1 MAVRNLTIR
10 ITDKMLD
17 KLHVISGY
25 EGRSANGQVLVL
37 IRDLIKNFESEYGE
51 IDYNKIKSLLN

>member
-10 ITDKMLD
+10 ITDEMLD

-25 EGRSANGQVLVL
+25 EGRSVNGQVLVL
-37 IRDLIKNFESEYGE
+37 IRDLIKNFES
-51 IDYNKIKSLLN
+51 